1 MKTTMKKRRTDFDN
15 IDFNDIDFDN
25 IDFDDANFDDVDF
38 AINRLMKTSEFDF

>member
-1 MKTTMKKRRTDFDN
+1 MKKRRTDFDN